1 MPGKKQKTKYNKK
14 RNKTFSGVASWVKNR
29 DESAMSEENNNLDPQ
44 PSTSTCS
51 QDSTNDYQQTSTCFG
66 ASRQK
71 LGERALTSDS
81 IEISD
86 DEVENNDELNTLGYR
101 LIDTSILSSALSNIH
116 RCEEGMEY
124 ILFYFICIYIIKL
137 GI

>member
-51 QDSTNDYQQTSTCFG
+51 QDSTNDYHQTSTCFG

-71 LGERALTSDS
+71 LIERALTSDS

-86 DEVENNDELNTLGYR
+86 DEVENNDELNTLG
-101 LIDTSILSSALSNIH
+101 LI
-116 RCEEGMEY
+116 
-124 ILFYFICIYIIKL
+124 
-137 GI
+137 

>member
-1 MPGKKQKTKYNKK
+1 
-14 RNKTFSGVASWVKNR
+14 
-29 DESAMSEENNNLDPQ
+29 MSEENNNLDPQ

-71 LGERALTSDS
+71 LGERALTSDN